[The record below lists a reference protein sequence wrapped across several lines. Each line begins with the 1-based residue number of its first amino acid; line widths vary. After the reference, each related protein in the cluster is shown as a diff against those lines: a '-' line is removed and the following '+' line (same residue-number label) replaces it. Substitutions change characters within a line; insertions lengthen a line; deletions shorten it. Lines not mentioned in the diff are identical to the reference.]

1 MATDLSQT
9 VSLEEIAGIAPQLY
23 TEPVDPRRAALII
36 VDMQGHLTTSTHPVE
51 VRAGELRAALSGCEK
66 LLLAARESDI
76 RVVHILLGSWTMDGS
91 DLSDNK
97 QRANKL
103 YTAQGRDPVA
113 ERAWDSPDTHVMPPL
128 APIKGEIALK
138 KTSASAFTTTGLCS
152 ILHNMQVRYTV
163 FAGQFTEGCLGLT
176 ALDACDHGFAV
187 TLADDACYGASR
199 AGHLVMLRMFDQH
212 WGRVRTVA
220 ELTREL
226 RGKP

>member
-9 VSLEEIAGIAPQLY
+9 VSLEEITGIAPQLY
-23 TEPVDPRRAALII
+23 TEPLDPRRTALII
-36 VDMQGHLTTSTHPVE
+36 VD
-51 VRAGELRAALSGCEK
+51 
-66 LLLAARESDI
+66 
-76 RVVHILLGSWTMDGS
+76 
-91 DLSDNK
+91 
-97 QRANKL
+97 
-103 YTAQGRDPVA
+103 
-113 ERAWDSPDTHVMPPL
+113 
-128 APIKGEIALK
+128 
-138 KTSASAFTTTGLCS
+138 
-152 ILHNMQVRYTV
+152 MQVRYTV